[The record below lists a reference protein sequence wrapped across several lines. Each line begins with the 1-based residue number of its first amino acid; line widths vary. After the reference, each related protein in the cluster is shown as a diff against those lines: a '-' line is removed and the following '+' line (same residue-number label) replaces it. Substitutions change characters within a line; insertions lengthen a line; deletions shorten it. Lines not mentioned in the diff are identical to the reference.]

1 VLQDSLTEKLHIT
14 LSGLEIKTVE
24 DTSHALQD
32 KITRLHEDILTDH
45 QNNLARELSVI
56 YQGLT
61 AQSHTELTVYL
72 DALQLKSKQQLDK
85 EVSEAF
91 PALYQKLVSE
101 LTASLKQD
109 FMEMANASK
118 QDFKQTLNAEL
129 PEVEQALANKVQEI
143 LSVEVPRIEQQ
154 VSANI
159 KAEIEKLLDSVR
171 LIFSK

>member
-1 VLQDSLTEKLHIT
+1 
-14 LSGLEIKTVE
+14 
-24 DTSHALQD
+24 ALQD

-45 QNNLARELSVI
+45 QNNLARELSAI

-61 AQSHTELTVYL
+61 AQSHTELTIYL

-91 PALYQKLVSE
+91 PTLYQGLANE
-101 LTASLKQD
+101 LTTSLKQD
-109 FMEMANASK
+109 FVGMADASK
-118 QDFKQTLNAEL
+118 QEFKQTLNAEL

-143 LSVEVPRIEQQ
+143 LSVEVPRIEKK